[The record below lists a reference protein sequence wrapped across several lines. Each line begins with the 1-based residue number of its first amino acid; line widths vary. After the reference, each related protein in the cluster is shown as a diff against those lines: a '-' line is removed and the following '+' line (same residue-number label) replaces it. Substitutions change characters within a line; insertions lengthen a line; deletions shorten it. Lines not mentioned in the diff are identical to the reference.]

1 MIDVIKNRVNESLIN
16 QNDQI
21 VLDSILLYEISKE
34 MENIKIESYDHDDK
48 KSSILSD
55 ERIHW

>member
-1 MIDVIKNRVNESLIN
+1 MIDVIKKRVNESLTN

-34 MENIKIESYDHDDK
+34 IDIKIESNDLSDK